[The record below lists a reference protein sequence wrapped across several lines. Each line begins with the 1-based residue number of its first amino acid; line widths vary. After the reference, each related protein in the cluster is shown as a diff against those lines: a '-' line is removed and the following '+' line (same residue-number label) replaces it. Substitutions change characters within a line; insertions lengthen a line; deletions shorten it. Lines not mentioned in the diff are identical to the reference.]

1 MLKGINAGSPWVEV
15 MGGSPPSMPYVSTGS
30 NNPVE
35 GMLRINGSDFQVYA
49 NGMWTNINS
58 GYATV
63 NITPQADAV
72 LRWASN
78 KMREEQDRERK
89 AKENPALQNALNAI
103 KRAEANFDLLDKI
116 ATSDESN
123 YGMTVSVSP

>member
-15 MGGSPPSMPYVSTGS
+15 MGGAPPSMPYVMTGS
-30 NNPVE
+30 SNPVE

-49 NGMWTNINS
+49 NGTWMNLGG

-63 NITPQADAV
+63 NMTPQADSV

-89 AKENPALQNALNAI
+89 AKENPALQNALDAI
-103 KRAEANFDLLDKI
+103 KRAEANFELLDKI
-116 ATSDESN
+116 ANSDRQGEWAVQQ
-123 YGMTVSVSP
+123 G